1 MKKLLSILLALT
13 LLLSLGISAFADTQT
28 QEEEALVSYLN
39 ELTEKGELQ
48 DSDVETLLNLV
59 GDIIQAEANKENAL
73 PVRFDL
79 RDNDVVTPI
88 RTQEPWGS
96 CWAFGSIAAAETSI
110 LSMLKEKGEAIDP
123 KTFDLS
129 EKHLIWF
136 GTNPITEA
144 INPEQVGEGMYIT
157 GKDDNSYTSSIYGN
171 GGYGLNTS
179 TLFASGVGPVLEKYF
194 PYQGS
199 SGLTDYEYVMQD
211 DRYIDL
217 ATEFDLGAGFA
228 GRRAQQP
235 R

>member
-136 GTNPITEA
+136 GTNPIT
-144 INPEQVGEGMYIT
+144 
-157 GKDDNSYTSSIYGN
+157 
-171 GGYGLNTS
+171 
-179 TLFASGVGPVLEKYF
+179 
-194 PYQGS
+194 
-199 SGLTDYEYVMQD
+199 
-211 DRYIDL
+211 
-217 ATEFDLGAGFA
+217 
-228 GRRAQQP
+228 
-235 R
+235 